1 MLVAMRRMEAD
12 LLATRALVHA
22 SITENNVKPAV
33 KAYTEYADK
42 LLPFLAKAG
51 EDENKREREALLKF
65 VKRPARISKK
75 YIYQKQIERMQ
86 QRGVGMGSTPGAGAT
101 SKFKLRPRSPGL

>member
-1 MLVAMRRMEAD
+1 MLVVMRRMEAE

-22 SITENNVKPAV
+22 SITEGTVKATV

-51 EDENKREREALLKF
+51 EDENKREREALLAF
-65 VKRPARISKK
+65 VKKPAKIDKK
-75 YIYQKQIERMQ
+75 YIYKKQIERIQ
-86 QRGVGMGSTPGAGAT
+86 QRGVGGVGVGVAERFKIRSRTPG
-101 SKFKLRPRSPGL
+101 L